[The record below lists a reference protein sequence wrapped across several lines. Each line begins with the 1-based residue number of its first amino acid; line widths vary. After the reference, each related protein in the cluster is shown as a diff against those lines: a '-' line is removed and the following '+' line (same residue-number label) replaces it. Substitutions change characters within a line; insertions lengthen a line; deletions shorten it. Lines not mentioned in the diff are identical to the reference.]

1 MNSGKIWAAS
11 TLNTSK
17 NIWDT
22 LEKKTCQAFVVRGTD
37 EKGFKFLPKRQ
48 VLILFS
54 NSGYASDWFKKKF

>member
-22 LEKKTCQAFVVRGTD
+22 LEKKNLSGVRSPWY
-37 EKGFKFLPKRQ
+37 KLSNLPKRQ

-54 NSGYASDWFKKKF
+54 NSGYASDWFKKNF